1 MSMSE
6 DIERYPVYGLSNGK
20 LIPLSIE
27 NIKQYN
33 HFTHNLHHFIKKGDY
48 ARNQKWYDE
57 RGIKQKLILLPIY
70 LHEQVHLQAVNN
82 MSDEEFEQHFKI
94 SRWELLFNRRH
105 SEY

>member
-6 DIERYPVYGLSNGK
+6 DIERYPIYGLSNGK

-33 HFTHNLHHFIKKGDY
+33 HFTHNLHHFIKKGEY

-94 SRWELLFNRRH
+94 SRWDLLFNRRH